1 MIVRKSYFENKL
13 LFNLVTSSKNLKNF
27 SSINFG
33 NFLFNLLGNRMAG
46 LLHTIN
52 DDIGGQRKTRNG
64 SSKLILG
71 EETILERINEL
82 DFEISMQSFFQKPT
96 LYVLKNYIKKL

>member
-1 MIVRKSYFENKL
+1 
-13 LFNLVTSSKNLKNF
+13 
-27 SSINFG
+27 
-33 NFLFNLLGNRMAG
+33 MAG

-52 DDIGGQRKTRNG
+52 DDVGIREKLDKG

-82 DFEISMQSFFQKPT
+82 DFEISMQSFFQTNP
-96 LYVLKNYIKKL
+96 LCAEKL